1 MSRSEEILK
10 NGSFGKLLINL
21 SLPSVVIIIIM
32 IIYNVADTYF
42 IGQTGD
48 PHKIAAISL
57 SMPVFTI
64 LSGIG
69 TLFGNGGTTAISIA
83 LGEGNKEKI
92 KKITTFCFLGCLSV
106 GILFFLIIFIF
117 TEPLAIL
124 LGADDTTLSLTIT
137 YLKTFS
143 FACPLVLFSTSFGS
157 ILRADGDGKAAVIP
171 NIIGTISNIILDAL
185 FILLF
190 QWDVFGAAFATV
202 LGNAFACVVLVFIIV
217 KKKPDLIP
225 EPKKFTFAADISI
238 PVLTLGLPM
247 TLSTVIGSVSSAV
260 QNRMMISYGA
270 NALAAQ
276 SVAGKISMII
286 TMMIL
291 GFCMGMQPAISYNFG
306 GKNYKRMYQIIKQTG
321 IFTIVLGLVLTV
333 ITFIYKDALV
343 AAFIDNRDVIT
354 MGQTFVIAAVIVG
367 PVYGIYQLSQTF
379 MQATGKVTYAIFS
392 SMLDKFLVYLPV
404 LFIMNYKFGVYG
416 IAFAHAATMI
426 FTLLITLYLALKW
439 SREIRENHIVKK
451 LENLGCV

>member
-10 NGSFGKLLINL
+10 NGSFGKLLLNL
-21 SLPSVVIIIIM
+21 SLPSVIIIIIM
-32 IIYNVADTYF
+32 IVYNVADTYF

-48 PHKIAAISL
+48 PSKIAAISL
-57 SMPVFTI
+57 SIPVFTI

-92 KKITTFCFLGCLSV
+92 QKITSFCFFGCIAV
-106 GILFFLIIFIF
+106 GCLFFLIIFLF
-117 TEPLAIL
+117 TQPLALL
-124 LGADDTTLSLTIT
+124 LGADETTLSYTIT

-157 ILRADGDGKAAVIP
+157 LLRADGDGKAAMLP
-171 NIIGTISNIILDAL
+171 NITGTVSNIFLDAL
-185 FILLF
+185 FILVF

-202 LGNAFACVVLVFIIV
+202 LGNLFACILLVLLIF
-217 KKKPDLIP
+217 KKKTHLIP
-225 EPKKFTFAADISI
+225 KLKQFTFAAEISI

-247 TLSTVIGSVSSAV
+247 TLSTVIGSISNTI
-260 QNRMMISYGA
+260 QNRMLISYGA

-291 GFCMGMQPAISYNFG
+291 GFCMGIQPAISYNFG
-306 GKNYKRMYQIIKQTG
+306 SKNYKRMYYVMKQTG
-321 IFTIVLGLVLTV
+321 LFTMILGIFLTI
-333 ITFIYKDALV
+333 ITFFNKDALIT
-343 AAFIDNRDVIT
+343 AFIDNQDVIS
-354 MGQTFVIAAVIVG
+354 MGRIFVIAAVIVG

-379 MQATGKVTYAIFS
+379 MQATGKVSYAIFS
-392 SMLDKFLVYLPV
+392 STLDKFLIYMPV
-404 LFIMNYKFGVYG
+404 LFIMNHSFGIYG
-416 IAFAHAATMI
+416 IAFAHAVTMV
-426 FTLLITLYLALKW
+426 FTLLITLSLALKW
-439 SREIRENHIVKK
+439 SRTIKK
-451 LENLGCV
+451 

>member
-10 NGSFGKLLINL
+10 NGSFGKLLLNL
-21 SLPSVVIIIIM
+21 SLPSVIIIIIM
-32 IIYNVADTYF
+32 IVYNVADTYF

-48 PHKIAAISL
+48 PSKIAAISL

-92 KKITTFCFLGCLSV
+92 QKITSFCFFGCIAV
-106 GILFFLIIFIF
+106 GCLFFLIIFLF
-117 TEPLAIL
+117 TQPLALL
-124 LGADDTTLSLTIT
+124 LGADETTLSYTIT

-157 ILRADGDGKAAVIP
+157 LLRADGDGKAAMLP
-171 NIIGTISNIILDAL
+171 NITGTVSNIFLDAL
-185 FILLF
+185 FILVF

-202 LGNAFACVVLVFIIV
+202 LGNLFACILLVLLIF
-217 KKKPDLIP
+217 KKKTHLIP
-225 EPKKFTFAADISI
+225 KLKQFTFAAEISI

-247 TLSTVIGSVSSAV
+247 TLSTVIGSISNTI
-260 QNRMMISYGA
+260 QNRMLISYGA

-291 GFCMGMQPAISYNFG
+291 GFCMGIQPAISYNFG
-306 GKNYKRMYQIIKQTG
+306 SKNYKRMYYVIKQTG
-321 IFTIVLGLVLTV
+321 LFTMILGIFLTI
-333 ITFIYKDALV
+333 ITFFNKDALIT
-343 AAFIDNRDVIT
+343 AFIDNQDVIS
-354 MGQTFVIAAVIVG
+354 MGRIFVIAAVIVG

-379 MQATGKVTYAIFS
+379 MQATGKVSYAIFS
-392 SMLDKFLVYLPV
+392 STLDKFLIYMPV
-404 LFIMNYKFGVYG
+404 LFIMNHSFGIYG
-416 IAFAHAATMI
+416 IAFAHAVTMV
-426 FTLLITLYLALKW
+426 FTLLITLSLALKW
-439 SREIRENHIVKK
+439 SRTIKK
-451 LENLGCV
+451 

>member
-1 MSRSEEILK
+1 
-10 NGSFGKLLINL
+10 
-21 SLPSVVIIIIM
+21 M
-32 IIYNVADTYF
+32 IVYNVADTYF

-48 PHKIAAISL
+48 PSKIAAISL

-92 KKITTFCFLGCLSV
+92 QKITSFCFFGCIAV
-106 GILFFLIIFIF
+106 GCLFFLIIFLF
-117 TEPLAIL
+117 TQPLALL
-124 LGADDTTLSLTIT
+124 LGADETTLSYTIT

-157 ILRADGDGKAAVIP
+157 LLRADGDGKAAMLP
-171 NIIGTISNIILDAL
+171 NITGTVSNIFLDAL
-185 FILLF
+185 FILVF

-202 LGNAFACVVLVFIIV
+202 LGNLFACILLVLLIF
-217 KKKPDLIP
+217 KKKTHLIP
-225 EPKKFTFAADISI
+225 KLKQFTFAAEISI

-247 TLSTVIGSVSSAV
+247 TLSTVIGSISNTI
-260 QNRMMISYGA
+260 QNRMLISYGA

-291 GFCMGMQPAISYNFG
+291 GFCMGIQPAISYNFG
-306 GKNYKRMYQIIKQTG
+306 SKNYKRMYYVIKQTG
-321 IFTIVLGLVLTV
+321 LFTMILGIFLTI
-333 ITFIYKDALV
+333 ITFFNKDALIT
-343 AAFIDNRDVIT
+343 AFIDNQDVIS
-354 MGQTFVIAAVIVG
+354 MGRIFVIAAVIVG

-379 MQATGKVTYAIFS
+379 MQATGKVSYAIFS
-392 SMLDKFLVYLPV
+392 STLDKFLIYMPV
-404 LFIMNYKFGVYG
+404 LFIMNHSFGIYG
-416 IAFAHAATMI
+416 IAFAHAVTMV
-426 FTLLITLYLALKW
+426 FTLLITLSLALKW
-439 SREIRENHIVKK
+439 SRTIKK
-451 LENLGCV
+451 

>member
-10 NGSFGKLLINL
+10 NGSFGKLLLNL
-21 SLPSVVIIIIM
+21 SLPSVIIIIIM
-32 IIYNVADTYF
+32 IVYNVADTYF

-48 PHKIAAISL
+48 PSKIAAISL

-92 KKITTFCFLGCLSV
+92 QKITSFCFFGCIAV
-106 GILFFLIIFIF
+106 GCLFFLIIFLF
-117 TEPLAIL
+117 TQPLALL
-124 LGADDTTLSLTIT
+124 LGADETTLSYTIT

-157 ILRADGDGKAAVIP
+157 LLRADGDGKAAMLP
-171 NIIGTISNIILDAL
+171 NITGTVSNIFLDAL
-185 FILLF
+185 FILVF

-202 LGNAFACVVLVFIIV
+202 LGNLFACILLVLLIF
-217 KKKPDLIP
+217 KKKTHLIP
-225 EPKKFTFAADISI
+225 KLKQFTFAAEISI

-247 TLSTVIGSVSSAV
+247 TLSTVIGSISNTI
-260 QNRMMISYGA
+260 QNRMLISYGA

-291 GFCMGMQPAISYNFG
+291 GFCMGIQPAISYNFG
-306 GKNYKRMYQIIKQTG
+306 SKNYKRMYYVMKQTG
-321 IFTIVLGLVLTV
+321 LFTMILGIFLTI
-333 ITFIYKDALV
+333 ITFFNKDALIT
-343 AAFIDNRDVIT
+343 AFIDNQDVIS
-354 MGQTFVIAAVIVG
+354 MGRIFVIAAVIVG

-379 MQATGKVTYAIFS
+379 MQATGKVSYAIFS
-392 SMLDKFLVYLPV
+392 STLDKFLIYMPV
-404 LFIMNYKFGVYG
+404 LFIMNHSFGIYG
-416 IAFAHAATMI
+416 IAFAHAVTMV
-426 FTLLITLYLALKW
+426 FTLLITLSLALKW
-439 SREIRENHIVKK
+439 SRTIKK
-451 LENLGCV
+451 